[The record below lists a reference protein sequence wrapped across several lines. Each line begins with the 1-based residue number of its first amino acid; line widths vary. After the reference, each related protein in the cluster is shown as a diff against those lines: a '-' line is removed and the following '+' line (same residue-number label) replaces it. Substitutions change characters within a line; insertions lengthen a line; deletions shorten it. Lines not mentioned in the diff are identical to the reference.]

1 MKLPGPK
8 KKSVTC
14 PRCHKEV
21 SPDTPFCESCG
32 ARIAPPPACSLCGTL
47 LVPGSRFCASCG
59 TMIGSSKDSPPPDL
73 PDAPGA
79 GAAPAKKL
87 RASRAKKP
95 KPADAEPQEKQPD
108 PLMMIP
114 DDEPEPVK
122 EPEIP
127 GRESLLKKTVPVTLA
142 SVTIP
147 PPRDKSRFSLPG
159 GMGKKGVAVAVVIVI
174 IAIALLV
181 LSGAVQIFPAS
192 SLPAGTAV
200 TVTTLPTPEP
210 VVPETTA
217 VPDAV
222 STSVPVTTAEVVSF
236 EPGPTD
242 VPPDSLLVY
251 FEVKRDPISKMV
263 SVQYKGGKGQRGVRE
278 VFVRLTRSDGEV
290 LTGTFRPLQVDSG
303 IELQGTEKLDRVEV
317 ITRYYSGEEFKLV
330 DQVFEY
336 KIRT

>member
-1 MKLPGPK
+1 
-8 KKSVTC
+8 
-14 PRCHKEV
+14 
-21 SPDTPFCESCG
+21 
-32 ARIAPPPACSLCGTL
+32 
-47 LVPGSRFCASCG
+47 
-59 TMIGSSKDSPPPDL
+59 MIGSSKDSPPPDL

-79 GAAPAKKL
+79 SAAPAKKP

-95 KPADAEPQEKQPD
+95 KPADAEPEEKQPD
-108 PLMMIP
+108 PLMMVP
-114 DDEPEPVK
+114 DDEPGPAEETVV
-122 EPEIP
+122 P

-142 SVTIP
+142 SVTLP
-147 PPRDKSRFSLPG
+147 PPRDKGRFSLPE
-159 GMGKKGVAVAVVIVI
+159 GMAKKGVAVAVVIVI
-174 IAIALLV
+174 LAIAALV
-181 LSGAVQIFPAS
+181 LSGAVQVFPAS
-192 SLPAGTAV
+192 SPSSGTAV
-200 TVTTLPTPEP
+200 TVTTPPAPEP
-210 VVPETTA
+210 VVPEPTA
-217 VPDAV
+217 VPDVVPAAV
-222 STSVPVTTAEVVSF
+222 TVTTAEEVSF

-242 VPPDSLLVY
+242 VPPDSLLVF